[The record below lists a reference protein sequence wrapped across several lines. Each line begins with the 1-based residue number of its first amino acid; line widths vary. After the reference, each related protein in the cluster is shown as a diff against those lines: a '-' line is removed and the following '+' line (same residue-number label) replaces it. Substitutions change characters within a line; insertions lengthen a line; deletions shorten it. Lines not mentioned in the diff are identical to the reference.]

1 MTMMKVVSQL
11 QKEGHKVTYYIRK
24 DGGILIKSIDG
35 KHYSGATGNAA
46 ARSMVGAN
54 ISEARTSQL
63 KYITKERSK
72 RRRTLEGKVA
82 EEYKRVKGLWN
93 KRFKSKDG
101 EAPSVGYL
109 PKSKVA
115 YHVRTGGEEEALRIL
130 ANKERYTRGMAYPE
144 NIQALGEEI
153 LRVGRLKKS
162 SSLIDLG
169 DKVIANMYTDII
181 KEESIYP
188 AYEELYNANNLYK
201 KEELDGIAA
210 NIEAILGI

>member
-35 KHYSGATGNAA
+35 RSYSGATGNAA

-82 EEYKRVKGLWN
+82 EEYKRVKRIWN
-93 KRFKSKDG
+93 KSFKAKKG
-101 EAPSVGYL
+101 ESSGHGYL
-109 PKSKVA
+109 PRSKVRW
-115 YHVRTGGEEEALRIL
+115 VVENLGEEEALRRL
-130 ANKERYTRGMAYPE
+130 SNMERYALGLAYPE
-144 NIQALGEEI
+144 NIQALADEI
-153 LRVGRLKKS
+153 HRLAKLRKSSELKK
-162 SSLIDLG
+162 LG
-169 DKVIANMYTDII
+169 DELVDKKEDNII
-181 KEESIYP
+181 KEESILP
-188 AYEELYNANNLYK
+188 AYEELYKINQGEDPKTVANNVRV
-201 KEELDGIAA
+201 
-210 NIEAILGI
+210 ILGI